1 MCFRTRKQITTL
13 LSDSTVGWCGP
24 SCSVHHRALR
34 DHDLLVHRVRQTVAQ
49 RDVVPLNRPSVDLAG
64 PAELPLR
71 RLHHLLPL
79 GDPADTPRHR
89 EDHRKHVDGDPHR
102 VKQDAGV
109 EVDVGVELPGN
120 KVIVLQRDPLQLHC
134 ELKQGLVL
142 LPQMLQHLVANLL
155 DDLPSGVE
163 VLVHSVAK
171 AHQPEGVVLVLGLRQ
186 VHRDPVNRANLL
198 KHPQCRLVRPTV
210 LRAPQCSH
218 SGRDAGK
225 GVDQRGPRDSD
236 GGSALVLLVV
246 SVQDHDLLQGV
257 GQHRADLVGLAG
269 RGEHH
274 VQKVLRKAHGHVRIN
289 EGMPHRVL
297 EAPRSNG
304 GHLGNQPDARQH
316 PVLRVLD
323 VHGAGV
329 VVEGTKCSHNPN
341 HQRHGMRIAAE
352 AFNELPDL
360 LVDHCVAHHLLREH
374 LVLLLAGQL
383 SVQKQESCLQEGAL
397 LRELLNRIPRV
408 LHQTNVSVDVRQ
420 GAVAV
425 CRGGVP
431 RVVQEQPDLA
441 VQVAD
446 INRGGALG
454 AMDQGQHPL
463 LARAVVNEC
472 KAIGGH
478 FI

>member
-246 SVQDHDLLQGV
+246 SVQDHDLVARTSHNGV
-257 GQHRADLVGLAG
+257 HFVRRAW
-269 RGEHH
+269 RREHH
-274 VQKVLRKAHGHVRIN
+274 VQEVLR
-289 EGMPHRVL
+289 
-297 EAPRSNG
+297 EA
-304 GHLGNQPDARQH
+304 Q
-316 PVLRVLD
+316 VV
-323 VHGAGV
+323 AGV
-329 VVEGTKCSHNPN
+329 HVGLPHHVLVRHRRNRW
-341 HQRHGMRIAAE
+341 HLRDQAQRNRHAV
-352 AFNELPDL
+352 L
-360 LVDHCVAHHLLREH
+360 LVPN
-374 LVLLLAGQL
+374 
-383 SVQKQESCLQEGAL
+383 VQTRAVE
-397 LRELLNRIPRV
+397 R
-408 LHQTNVSVDVRQ
+408 RQ
-420 GAVAV
+420 GAHHAHHNGHRVGVTPEPLQERLQLLVQHRVRGNLCNELSLLLGVRKLPVQQQVARLHV
-425 CRGGVP
+425 IRLLRQLLNGVP
-431 RVVQEQPDLA
+431 TVQQNPVVPVNVRDPGLAAGSGSEPRVIGEVPRLPVQLPD
-441 VQVAD
+441 VNHVGAD
-446 INRGGALG
+446 GAHHPREVVRLPRG
-454 AMDQGQHPL
+454 
-463 LARAVVNEC
+463 VV
-472 KAIGGH
+472 
-478 FI
+478 